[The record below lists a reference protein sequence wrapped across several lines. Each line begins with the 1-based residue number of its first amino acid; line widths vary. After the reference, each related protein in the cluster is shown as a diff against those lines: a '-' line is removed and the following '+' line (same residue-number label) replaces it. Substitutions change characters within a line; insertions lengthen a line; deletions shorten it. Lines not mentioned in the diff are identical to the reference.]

1 MCNVMC
7 DVINIITVV
16 IILLF
21 LKERKD
27 REIGGWVVLCGVL
40 KYEECVSLGGAS
52 VQSSFLTSHQ
62 THTLTL
68 EQSLNININITV

>member
-1 MCNVMC
+1 MCN
-7 DVINIITVV
+7 VINIITVV
-16 IILLF
+16 IICLLF

-27 REIGGWVVLCGVL
+27 REIGGWVVLCGVAVL